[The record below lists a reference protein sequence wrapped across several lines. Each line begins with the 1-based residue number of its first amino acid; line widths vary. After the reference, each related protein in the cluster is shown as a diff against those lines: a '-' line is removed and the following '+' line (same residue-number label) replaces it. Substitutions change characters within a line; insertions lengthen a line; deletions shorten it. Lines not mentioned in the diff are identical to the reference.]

1 MKYTLSEPFEFE
13 GKTYDTIDLN
23 IESFNGKAAGE
34 IRRRLE
40 DPSRVIPVAWMD
52 DEYCS
57 LMAAKSA
64 GLPYEFMDAIP
75 ASDYFGIIDEIKAFF
90 TKRPSRE
97 KRGQNRCSKNRR
109 ANNEILPLVSFKRR
123 RWLCARMVRSP
134 HC

>member
-13 GKTYDTIDLN
+13 GKTYDIIDLN

-90 TKRPSRE
+90 TRL
-97 KRGQNRCSKNRR
+97 CS
-109 ANNEILPLVSFKRR
+109 E
-123 RWLCARMVRSP
+123 
-134 HC
+134 

>member
-13 GKTYDTIDLN
+13 GKTYDIIDLN

-52 DEYCS
+52 
-57 LMAAKSA
+57 AKSA

-90 TKRPSRE
+90 TKRAFSRE
-97 KRGQNRCSKNRR
+97 KRAKSMLEKSKS
-109 ANNEILPLVSFKRR
+109 E
-123 RWLCARMVRSP
+123 
-134 HC
+134 

>member
-13 GKTYDTIDLN
+13 GKTYDIIDLN

-90 TKRPSRE
+90 TKRAFSRAV
-97 KRGQNRCSKNRR
+97 SYTHLT
-109 ANNEILPLVSFKRR
+109 LPTI
-123 RWLCARMVRSP
+123 A
-134 HC
+134 

>member
-23 IESFNGKAAGE
+23 IESFTGKAAGE

-90 TKRPSRE
+90 TKRAFSRE
-97 KRGQNRCSKNRR
+97 TRAKSMLEKSKS
-109 ANNEILPLVSFKRR
+109 E
-123 RWLCARMVRSP
+123 
-134 HC
+134 